1 MITPSGMLAG
11 KIAFVTGAGSGI
23 GRATARAFAREGAKV
38 LAADLNG
45 AEETAAMIAQAGGEA
60 YAVTLDVTDQGAV
73 DAAIDALVARWGH
86 LDVAFNNAGIN
97 IENKRDHWDR
107 LDLFD
112 KTMDVNVRGVMICM
126 IAQLRH
132 MVPQGAGSIINTAST
147 AAFSGIA
154 GPGYVASKHAVM
166 GLTRAAA
173 LRYAEQGIRVNAL
186 CPGATFGGMM
196 SKRHDPESLKTKARA
211 HPMNRIAEP
220 EEMAEGVVFLAS
232 DRASY
237 MTGHPLVIDGGFLAE

>member
-1 MITPSGMLAG
+1 MTGMLQH
-11 KIAFVTGAGSGI
+11 KTAFVTGAGSGI
-23 GRATARAFAREGAKV
+23 GQATAIAMAREGAKV
-38 LAADLNG
+38 LCADLAG
-45 AEETAAMIAQAGGEA
+45 ADVTAATIAQRGGES
-60 YAVTLDVTDQGAV
+60 YAMTLDVTDQAAV
-73 DAAIDALVARWGH
+73 DAAVDALVVRWGK

-97 IENKRDHWDR
+97 IENKRDHWER

-112 KTMDVNVRGVMICM
+112 RTMEVNVRGVMICM
-126 IAQLRH
+126 LAELRH
-132 MVPQGAGSIINTAST
+132 MYPARSGSIINTAST

-166 GLTRAAA
+166 GLTRSAA
-173 LRYAEQGIRVNAL
+173 LRYAEDGIRVNAL

-196 SKRHDPESLKTKARA
+196 SERHNPETLKRKAA
-211 HPMNRIAEP
+211 DHPMNRIAQP

-237 MTGHPLVIDGGFLAE
+237 MTGHPLAIDGGFGAQ

>member
-1 MITPSGMLAG
+1 MTGMLQH
-11 KIAFVTGAGSGI
+11 KTAFVTGAGSGI
-23 GRATARAFAREGAKV
+23 GQATAIAMAREGAKV
-38 LAADLNG
+38 LCADLAG
-45 AEETAAMIAQAGGEA
+45 ATVTAATIAQRGGES
-60 YAVTLDVTDQGAV
+60 YAMTLDVTDQAAV
-73 DAAIDALVARWGH
+73 DAAVDALVVRWGK

-97 IENKRDHWDR
+97 IENKRDHWER

-112 KTMDVNVRGVMICM
+112 RTLEVNVRGVMICM
-126 IAQLRH
+126 LAELRH
-132 MVPQGAGSIINTAST
+132 MYPARSGSIINTAST

-166 GLTRAAA
+166 GLTRSAA
-173 LRYAEQGIRVNAL
+173 LRYAEDGIRVNAL

-196 SKRHDPESLKTKARA
+196 GERHNPETLKRKAA
-211 HPMNRIAEP
+211 DHPMNRIAQP

-237 MTGHPLVIDGGFLAE
+237 MTGHPLAIDGGFGAQ

>member
-1 MITPSGMLAG
+1 MTGMLQG
-11 KIAFVTGAGSGI
+11 KTAFVTGAGSGI
-23 GRATARAFAREGAKV
+23 GRATAIAMAREGAKV
-38 LAADLNG
+38 LCADLGG
-45 AEETAAMIAQAGGEA
+45 ADATAATIAQRGGET
-60 YAVTLDVTDQGAV
+60 YAVMLDVTDQAAV
-73 DAAIDALVARWGH
+73 DAAVDALVARWGK

-97 IENKRDHWDR
+97 IENKRDHWER

-112 KTMDVNVRGVMICM
+112 RTMEVNVRGVMICM
-126 IAQLRH
+126 LAELRH
-132 MVPQGAGSIINTAST
+132 MYPARSGSIINTAST

-166 GLTRAAA
+166 GLTRSAA
-173 LRYAEQGIRVNAL
+173 LRYAEDGIRINAL

-196 SKRHDPESLKTKARA
+196 SERHNPETLKRKASE
-211 HPMNRIAEP
+211 HPMNRIAQP

-237 MTGHPLVIDGGFLAE
+237 MTGHPLAIDGGFGAQ

>member
-1 MITPSGMLAG
+1 MTGMLQG
-11 KIAFVTGAGSGI
+11 KTAFVTGAGSGI
-23 GRATARAFAREGAKV
+23 GRATAIAMAREGAKV
-38 LAADLNG
+38 LCADLGG
-45 AEETAAMIAQAGGEA
+45 ADATAATIAQRGGET
-60 YAVTLDVTDQGAV
+60 YAVMLDVTDQAAV
-73 DAAIDALVARWGH
+73 DAAVDSLVARWGK

-97 IENKRDHWDR
+97 IENKRDHWER

-112 KTMDVNVRGVMICM
+112 RTMEVNVRGVMICM
-126 IAQLRH
+126 LAELRH
-132 MVPQGAGSIINTAST
+132 MYPARSGSIINTAST

-166 GLTRAAA
+166 GLTRSAA
-173 LRYAEQGIRVNAL
+173 LRYAEDGIRINAL

-196 SKRHDPESLKTKARA
+196 SERHNPETLKRKASE
-211 HPMNRIAEP
+211 HPMNRIAQP

-237 MTGHPLVIDGGFLAE
+237 MTGHPLAIDGGFGAQ

>member
-1 MITPSGMLAG
+1 MTGMLQH
-11 KIAFVTGAGSGI
+11 KTAFVTGAGSGI
-23 GRATARAFAREGAKV
+23 GQATAIAMAREGAKV
-38 LAADLNG
+38 LCADLAG
-45 AEETAAMIAQAGGEA
+45 ATVTAATIAQRGGES
-60 YAVTLDVTDQGAV
+60 YAMTLDVTDQAAV
-73 DAAIDALVARWGH
+73 DAAVDALVVRWGK

-97 IENKRDHWDR
+97 IENKRDHWER

-112 KTMDVNVRGVMICM
+112 RTLEVNVRGVMICM
-126 IAQLRH
+126 LAELRH
-132 MVPQGAGSIINTAST
+132 MYPARSGSIINTAST

-166 GLTRAAA
+166 GLTRSAA
-173 LRYAEQGIRVNAL
+173 LRYAEDGIRVNAL

-196 SKRHDPESLKTKARA
+196 SERHNPETLKRKAA
-211 HPMNRIAEP
+211 DHPMNRIAQP

-237 MTGHPLVIDGGFLAE
+237 MTGHPLAIDGGFGAQ

>member
-1 MITPSGMLAG
+1 MTGMLQH
-11 KIAFVTGAGSGI
+11 KTAFVTGAGSGI
-23 GRATARAFAREGAKV
+23 GQATAIAMAREGAKV
-38 LAADLNG
+38 LCADLTG
-45 AEETAAMIAQAGGEA
+45 ADVTAATIAQRGGES
-60 YAVTLDVTDQGAV
+60 YAMTLDVTDQAAV
-73 DAAIDALVARWGH
+73 DAAVDALVVRWGK

-97 IENKRDHWDR
+97 IENKRDHWER

-112 KTMDVNVRGVMICM
+112 RTMEVNVRGVMICM
-126 IAQLRH
+126 LAELRH
-132 MVPQGAGSIINTAST
+132 MYPARSGSIINTAST

-166 GLTRAAA
+166 GLTRSAA
-173 LRYAEQGIRVNAL
+173 LRYAEDGIRVNAL

-196 SKRHDPESLKTKARA
+196 SERHNPETLKRKAA
-211 HPMNRIAEP
+211 DHPMNRIAQP

-237 MTGHPLVIDGGFLAE
+237 MTGHPLAIDGGFGAQ

>member
-1 MITPSGMLAG
+1 MTGMLQR
-11 KIAFVTGAGSGI
+11 KTAFVTGAGSGI
-23 GRATARAFAREGAKV
+23 GQATAIAMAREGAKV
-38 LAADLNG
+38 LCADLAG
-45 AEETAAMIAQAGGEA
+45 ADITAATIAQRGGES
-60 YAVTLDVTDQGAV
+60 YAMTLDVTDQAAV
-73 DAAIDALVARWGH
+73 DAAVDALVVRWGK

-97 IENKRDHWDR
+97 IENKRDHWER

-112 KTMDVNVRGVMICM
+112 WTLEVNVRGVMICM
-126 IAQLRH
+126 LAELRH
-132 MVPQGAGSIINTAST
+132 MYPARSGSIINTAST

-166 GLTRAAA
+166 GLTRSAA
-173 LRYAEQGIRVNAL
+173 LRYAEDGIRVNAL

-196 SKRHDPESLKTKARA
+196 SERHNPETLKRKAA
-211 HPMNRIAEP
+211 DHPMNRIAQP

-237 MTGHPLVIDGGFLAE
+237 MTGHPLAIDGGFGAQ

>member
-1 MITPSGMLAG
+1 MTLMLEG
-11 KIAFVTGAGSGI
+11 KTAFVTGAGSGI
-23 GRATARAFAREGAKV
+23 GRATAIAFAREGAKV
-38 LAADLNG
+38 CVTDLAS
-45 AEETAAMIAQAGGEA
+45 AEETAAMIAERGGKA
-60 YAVTLDVTDQGAV
+60 YAVTLDVTDEAAVNAAV
-73 DAAIDALVARWGH
+73 DGVVERWGK

-112 KTMDVNVRGVMICM
+112 KSMEVNVRGVMICM

-132 MVPQGAGSIINTAST
+132 MYPARSGSIINTAST
-147 AAFSGIA
+147 ASLSGIA
-154 GPGYVASKHAVM
+154 GPGYVASKHAVL
-166 GLTRAAA
+166 GLTRSAA
-173 LRYAEQGIRVNAL
+173 LRYAQDGIRVNAL

-196 SKRHDPESLKTKARA
+196 SKRHNAETLKAKAAA

-220 EEMAEGVVFLAS
+220 EEMAESVVFMAS

-237 MTGHPLVIDGGFLAE
+237 MTGHPLAIDGGFGAA